1 MISGYANN
9 TSYANEDW
17 FISPAIDLSGSTN
30 PILTFDHARGP
41 AGSINVGVAEGY
53 YTVWVTNDFNT
64 GDDAT
69 QVTWVE
75 LTGVNHGTTAWA
87 FVNSGNLVIPAEFK
101 TATCRIAFRYLSI
114 DGASATWEVKN
125 VVVREQ

>member
-1 MISGYANN
+1 MSGYANN

-41 AGSINVGVAEGY
+41 AGSINVGVTEGY
-53 YTVWVTNDFNT
+53 YTVWVTNDYNT
-64 GDDAT
+64 GDDPT

-75 LTGVNHGTTAWA
+75 LTGINHGTTAWA

-125 VVVREQ
+125 VVVKEQ